1 MSAVKRNVASLLAA
15 QLATWSVSVIVLVL
29 APNRLEAVGFGQ
41 LGLATAFVGFFTLLA
56 SLGTSGFIAR
66 NVARDHDS
74 IGGLVVAGIRLKL
87 IVGPLVSFLAIL
99 LGWLL
104 GYGDDTIVLIAV
116 GCVGMIALLLNE
128 IIVAGLHGMER
139 MARAAFWQTVQVYA
153 GTAAGIVVLLT
164 TQSVVAYSAC
174 FVAASFIP
182 LVANYT
188 TIRPYLGGA
197 ASSPHMKWR
206 PMILGG
212 IPLMVL
218 SVLNLVYSTIDIPI
232 LEGVAGL
239 ETVGWYKLAY
249 TWIGMPMFAATIV
262 ITALFPQMSASFATD
277 RAKFA
282 RLTNRAIRAV
292 WFIIVPASIGLVF
305 VAQDLL
311 TLLYGNEYDDAVVLM
326 QILSIHIPIAA
337 LDSILATALIAS
349 NRQNRY
355 VVVAGIAAAF
365 NPPLVFLA
373 VRLTD
378 ERYGNGG
385 IGAAIMTV
393 ATETFIL
400 GCAVRLRSAGVL
412 DRSVM
417 GFCARVLLA
426 ATVMS
431 ATLLLVADQPM
442 IVKIVVGSVAYTGA
456 SLAFR
461 LTSARELRTVIDEQ
475 RAARG
480 GISEPPEQEGNDEMS
495 DSGAT
500 K

>member
-1 MSAVKRNVASLLAA
+1 VSAVRRNLVWLFAA
-15 QLATWSVSVIVLVL
+15 QLATWSVSIVVLVL
-29 APNRLEAVGFGQ
+29 APDRLEAVGYGQ
-41 LGLATAFVGFFTLLA
+41 LGLATAFVGFFTLIG

-66 NVARDHDS
+66 HVARDHDS
-74 IGGLVVAGIRLKL
+74 ISGLVVAGVRLKL
-87 IVGPLVSFLAIL
+87 IVGPLMSFVAIL
-99 LGWLL
+99 LAWLL
-104 GYGDDTIVLIAV
+104 GYSDDTIVLIAL

-128 IIVAGLHGMER
+128 IVVAGLHGMER

-153 GTAAGIVVLLT
+153 GTAAGIAVLLT

-182 LVANYT
+182 LVANYI
-188 TIRPYLGGA
+188 TIRPYLRRA
-197 ASSPHMKWR
+197 ATSQHTTWR

-232 LEGVAGL
+232 LEGVAGT
-239 ETVGWYKLAY
+239 ETVGWYTLAY
-249 TWIGMPMFAATIV
+249 KWIGMPMFAATIV

-282 RLTNRAIRAV
+282 QLTNRAIRAV
-292 WFIIVPASIGLVF
+292 AFVIVPASIGLIF

-311 TLLYGNEYDDAVVLM
+311 TLLYQSKYDNSVVLM

-355 VVVAGIAAAF
+355 VVVAGVAAAF
-365 NPPLVFLA
+365 NPPLVYLA
-373 VRLTD
+373 VRITD
-378 ERYGNGG
+378 ERYANGG
-385 IGAAIMTV
+385 IGAAVLTV

-400 GCAVRLRSAGVL
+400 ACAIRLRSAGVL
-412 DRSVM
+412 DRSTM
-417 GFCARVLLA
+417 WFCARVLLA
-426 ATVMS
+426 AAVMS
-431 ATLLLVADQPM
+431 ATLILLADQPL
-442 IVKIVVGSVAYTGA
+442 IVKIAIGGVAYAGG

-461 LTSARELRTVIDEQ
+461 LTSPRELRTVFDEQ

-480 GISEPPEQEGNDEMS
+480 GISGPPDQEGNDEMS

-500 K
+500 Q